1 MDRLS
6 QRITSGQ
13 GMPPEFVAVRL
24 DRISGW
30 RRLAGRAF
38 ALLVIAGAPA
48 DQARAG
54 DVAGQASVIDG
65 DTIEIHGTRVRL
77 YGIDAPEHDQLCS
90 DRHGGRYRCGQVAAN
105 ALDAFIGRQAVAC
118 VEVDRDRYGRSVAVC
133 SAGKVDLA
141 EWLVRGGLAVD
152 WPRYS
157 KGDYAAAEAWAR
169 GKQSGMWSGRF
180 VEPWRYRQ
188 CIGAGGQ
195 PNDCSAEGTGG
206 QR

>member
-1 MDRLS
+1 
-6 QRITSGQ
+6 
-13 GMPPEFVAVRL
+13 MPPDLAAVPLERV
-24 DRISGW
+24 SGR
-30 RRLAGRAF
+30 RRLAACAL
-38 ALLVIAGAPA
+38 ALLEIAAAPA
-48 DQARAG
+48 DPARAG

-77 YGIDAPEHDQLCS
+77 YGIDAPEHDQLCR
-90 DRHGGRYRCGQVAAN
+90 DPHGGHYRCGQVAAN
-105 ALDAFIGRQAVAC
+105 ALGAFIGRQAVAC
-118 VEVDRDRYGRSVAVC
+118 VEVDRDQYRRSVAVC

-141 EWLVRGGLAVD
+141 DWLVRGGLAID

-157 KGDYAAAEAWAR
+157 KGDYAAAEAEAH

-188 CIGAGGQ
+188 CVGAGGR
-195 PNDCSAEGTGG
+195 PDSCSDEGVSG